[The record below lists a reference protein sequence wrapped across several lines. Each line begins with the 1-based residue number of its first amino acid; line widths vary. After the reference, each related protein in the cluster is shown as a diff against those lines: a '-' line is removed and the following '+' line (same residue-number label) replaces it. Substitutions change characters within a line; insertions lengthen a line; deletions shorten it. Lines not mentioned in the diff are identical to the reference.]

1 MAGRHGAHLDEWVDK
16 TRNNLRVEKNKAKF
30 EQLSNL
36 ELPWFSLLRYVIGA
50 ENSRHFLDQ
59 SDLKL
64 KPIAIW
70 SPAFSRASSRLL

>member
-1 MAGRHGAHLDEWVDK
+1 ME
-16 TRNNLRVEKNKAKF
+16 
-30 EQLSNL
+30 SNL
-36 ELPWFSLLRYVIGA
+36 ELPWFALLRYVIGA

-70 SPAFSRASSRLL
+70 SPAFSRFKPFALVYFKLSLAAQYVFPSSDWLM

>member
-1 MAGRHGAHLDEWVDK
+1 ME
-16 TRNNLRVEKNKAKF
+16 
-30 EQLSNL
+30 SNL
-36 ELPWFSLLRYVIGA
+36 ELPWFALLRYVIGA

-64 KPIAIW
+64 KSIAIW

>member
-1 MAGRHGAHLDEWVDK
+1 ME
-16 TRNNLRVEKNKAKF
+16 
-30 EQLSNL
+30 SNL
-36 ELPWFSLLRYVIGA
+36 ELPWFALLRYVIGA
-50 ENSRHFLDQ
+50 ENLRHFLNQ